1 MDDYLA
7 LAVVVRSQQ
16 RIGEIDNQFNHTLG
30 ISEFENGMYGG
41 LSWSLNKPNAEWIA
55 GKHGPLG
62 DSWWI
67 VDLMDML
74 QQ

>member
-1 MDDYLA
+1 MDDCSSIDSPF
-7 LAVVVRSQQ
+7 RPQQ
-16 RIGEIDNQFNHTLG
+16 RIGEIDNQFNHAFG
-30 ISEFENGMYGG
+30 ISDIENGMYGG

-55 GKHGPLG
+55 GKHGPRG